1 MSEPDKMRGM
11 DLETYKITQ
20 NLTYEDLATEIG
32 VTQAKQARSYAL
44 GHIWPR
50 TEQLEKI
57 VKACEG
63 VTIEDMHARRMRY
76 RRFLRG
82 QHRRVA

>member
-11 DLETYKITQ
+11 DLKTYKSTHG
-20 NLTYEDLATEIG
+20 LTYEDLAMEIG

-44 GHIWPR
+44 GHIWPG

-63 VTIEDMHARRMRY
+63 VTIEDMHATRLRY
-76 RRFLRG
+76 RRSLRSA
-82 QHRRVA
+82 HRRVA